1 MSTLNKNDE
10 VIIPAPY
17 WVSYPDMVIL
27 SEGKPIIVETE
38 MQNGFKINSNQLERS
53 ISDKTKWFI
62 LNSPEIRLAMYMK
75 KIVIRIS
82 QILLKIP
89 CKYFV

>member
-53 ISDKTKWFI
+53 ISDKTKWLI
-62 LNSPEIRLAMYMK
+62 LNSREIRLAMYMK
-75 KIVIRIS
+75 KMSYTRFH
-82 QILLKIP
+82 KF
-89 CKYFV
+89 Y